1 MQVNNKIYIIP
12 VVPSTNN
19 FPEPWKAKLVKS
31 ETRNFTDTKRGR
43 SASSTPSR
51 LRWFAG
57 VVVGVLFPHL
67 SNE

>member
-12 VVPSTNN
+12 VVPSTNL
-19 FPEPWKAKLVKS
+19 PEPWKAKLVKS

-51 LRWFAG
+51 LRCFAG
-57 VVVGVLFPHL
+57 EVVGVLFPHL

>member
-12 VVPSTNN
+12 VVPSTN
-19 FPEPWKAKLVKS
+19 FPETWKAKLVKS
-31 ETRNFTDTKRGR
+31 ETRNFTDTKSGR

-57 VVVGVLFPHL
+57 VVVGVLFHHL